1 MNAVSR
7 TLGIVLTGFMLM
19 ALESPLL
26 QELHLSFFAPDLALI
41 VVVWVLLNME
51 TTSGGITCVLL
62 GFLKDGFTMVVPV
75 GMHMEIFIVLFLIGR
90 FFSGR
95 VQVRGLVGLIVTTAL
110 ASVLASMLFA
120 LLSLLFDRTFGE
132 FDLIVK
138 LMLPYAAVT
147 APFAPLIFYLLDR
160 VDRLFHRKSGDSIF
174 FS

>member
-1 MNAVSR
+1 MNAISR
-7 TLGIVLTGFMLM
+7 TLGIVLTGYVLM

-41 VVVWVLLNME
+41 VVVWVSLNME
-51 TTSGGITCVLL
+51 TVSGAVSCVQL
-62 GFLKDGFTMVVPV
+62 GFLKDGFTMAVPV
-75 GMHMEIFIVLFLIGR
+75 GMHMEIFIVIFLIGR
-90 FFSGR
+90 FVSGR
-95 VQVRGLVGLIVTTAL
+95 MQIRGLVGLIVMIAL